1 MTLIRENATYKDVN
15 TALLS
20 LDTQIKNNNISIL
33 KKLNDT
39 INNLDNSSSDDSKL
53 KDDVASNTA
62 SINSL
67 ETDINSL
74 ETDINSLETDINSL
88 KDGVASNTTSIN
100 SLETDINSLET
111 SINSLKNGVA
121 SNTTSINSLETD
133 INSLKDGV
141 ASNTTS
147 INSLKD
153 GVASNTT
160 SINSLKDGVASN
172 TTSINSL
179 ESSKLTIAQTNC
191 KALGFTPS
199 SKISLLTFVKKL
211 ISTYGNN
218 AFIVFD
224 WADARACYVT
234 CKNTTALP
242 DGLLLTGGY
251 LLYRS
256 NGTLNEAWTNF
267 NAHYIASNGKIY
279 LLCTRI
285 LDNVSNYQ
293 ENMFMPVFTTDTKI
307 TAPTLQASSNLVI
320 PTAAPATLTD
330 GSIWVEA

>member
-74 ETDINSLETDINSL
+74 ETDINSLKNGVASNTTSVNSLETDINSL
-88 KDGVASNTTSIN
+88 ETSVNSLKNGVASNTTSIN

-111 SINSLKNGVA
+111 SINSLK
-121 SNTTSINSLETD
+121 
-133 INSLKDGV
+133 
-141 ASNTTS
+141 
-147 INSLKD
+147 
-153 GVASNTT
+153 
-160 SINSLKDGVASN
+160 
-172 TTSINSL
+172 
-179 ESSKLTIAQTNC
+179 SSKLTIAQTSC
-191 KALGFTPS
+191 EALGFTPS

-256 NGTLNEAWTNF
+256 NGTLNEAWTEF
-267 NAHYIASNGKIY
+267 SAHYIASNGKIY
-279 LLCTRI
+279 LLCARI

>member
-53 KDDVASNTA
+53 KDDVASNTT
-62 SINSL
+62 S
-67 ETDINSL
+67 
-74 ETDINSLETDINSL
+74 INSL
-88 KDGVASNTTSIN
+88 KDDVASNT
-100 SLETDINSLET
+100 TDINSLET

-121 SNTTSINSLETD
+121 SNTTSINSLKNGVASNTTSINSLETDINSLETD
-133 INSLKDGV
+133 INSLKNGV

-147 INSLKD
+147 INSLK
-153 GVASNTT
+153 
-160 SINSLKDGVASN
+160 
-172 TTSINSL
+172 
-179 ESSKLTIAQTNC
+179 SSKLTIAKTNC

-224 WADARACYVT
+224 WADAKGCYVT

-242 DGLLLTGGY
+242 NGLLLTGGY

>member
-53 KDDVASNTA
+53 KDDVASNT
-62 SINSL
+62 
-67 ETDINSL
+67 
-74 ETDINSLETDINSL
+74 
-88 KDGVASNTTSIN
+88 
-100 SLETDINSLET
+100 
-111 SINSLKNGVA
+111 
-121 SNTTSINSLETD
+121 TSINSLETD
-133 INSLKDGV
+133 INSLKDDV

-147 INSLKD
+147 VNSLK
-153 GVASNTT
+153 T
-160 SINSLKDGVASN
+160 SINSLK
-172 TTSINSL
+172 
-179 ESSKLTIAQTNC
+179 SSKLTIAQTNC
-191 KALGFTPS
+191 EALGFTPY

-224 WADARACYVT
+224 WADAKACYVT

-242 DGLLLTGGY
+242 NGLLLTGGY

-256 NGTLNEAWTNF
+256 NGALNEIWADF
-267 NAHYIASNGKIY
+267 SAHYIASNGEIY
-279 LLCTRI
+279 LLSARI
-285 LDNVSNYQ
+285 LDSVSNYQ
-293 ENMFMPVFTTDTKI
+293 ENMFKPVFTTDTKI

>member
-39 INNLDNSSSDDSKL
+39 INNLDNNSSDNSKL

-74 ETDINSLETDINSL
+74 ETDINSLKNGVASNTTSINSL
-88 KDGVASNTTSIN
+88 KNGVASNTTSIN

-133 INSLKDGV
+133 INSLE
-141 ASNTTS
+141 TS
-147 INSLKD
+147 INSLK
-153 GVASNTT
+153 
-160 SINSLKDGVASN
+160 
-172 TTSINSL
+172 
-179 ESSKLTIAQTNC
+179 SSKLTIAETNC
-191 KALGFTPS
+191 KALGFTPY

-224 WADARACYVT
+224 WTDAVACYVT
-234 CKNTTALP
+234 CKNTTVLP
-242 DGLLLTGGY
+242 NGLLLSGGY

-256 NGTLNEAWTNF
+256 NGTLNEAWTDF
-267 NAHYIASNGKIY
+267 SAHYIASNGEIY
-279 LLCTRI
+279 LLCARI
-285 LDNVSNYQ
+285 FDNASNYQ
-293 ENMFMPVFTTDTKI
+293 ENMFKPVFTTDTKI

>member
-39 INNLDNSSSDDSKL
+39 INNLDNNSSDNSKL

-74 ETDINSLETDINSL
+74 ETDINSLKDDVASNTTSINSL
-88 KDGVASNTTSIN
+88 KDDVASNTASIN

-111 SINSLKNGVA
+111 SINSLK
-121 SNTTSINSLETD
+121 
-133 INSLKDGV
+133 
-141 ASNTTS
+141 
-147 INSLKD
+147 
-153 GVASNTT
+153 
-160 SINSLKDGVASN
+160 
-172 TTSINSL
+172 
-179 ESSKLTIAQTNC
+179 SSKLTIAETNC
-191 KALGFTPS
+191 KALGFTPY

-224 WADARACYVT
+224 WADAVACYVT

-242 DGLLLTGGY
+242 NGLLLSGGY

-256 NGTLNEAWTNF
+256 NGTLNEAWTDF
-267 NAHYIASNGKIY
+267 SAHYIASNGKIY
-279 LLCTRI
+279 LLCARI